1 MAISWACRSSAGP
14 SRCSAEPPIRTLIT
28 AVPGPVCD
36 PSPAHVFRAQSLAQL
51 LGVGMLPPIVI
62 AVFLKEAE
70 GCGEL
75 LRGFLHLAEP
85 RQVHTIDPDG
95 SYWRNSTESAGR
107 WRRRNQ

>member
-1 MAISWACRSSAGP
+1 
-14 SRCSAEPPIRTLIT
+14 
-28 AVPGPVCD
+28 
-36 PSPAHVFRAQSLAQL
+36 
-51 LGVGMLPPIVI
+51 MLPPIVI

-85 RQVHTIDPDG
+85 RQVQTIDPDG